1 MCNINQML
9 KEQIQSYKNLADNN
23 FNHYEF
29 LIDRLDDLEDYEI
42 DFENKKLNKQN
53 CQEIESQIEKLKSE
67 IKEYYGTLDVIEEYH
82 LKHKKLQQKA
92 KQIEELKKQI
102 FKYKCQHIADDD
114 VLNENLLSNTRTIK
128 LLETFRDTSCRF
140 LKLKSRLTLEKFN
153 KKIEWIIVSQE
164 TINYWKHPYWG
175 DTHTEWYFGKD
186 YNLIT
191 ISDLKEQSNKS
202 ILNAYKDAENRL
214 QLMLKE
220 IIEIDKE
227 LKLTVDDLIIFNKS
241 YPLRGQLKNDR
252 KYGYG
257 LTSNFYIIGFS
268 VYHLGVDE
276 KSRKLTYKDYLY
288 DIQPKIKD
296 YIIY

>member
-1 MCNINQML
+1 MCNIDQML
-9 KEQIQSYKNLADNN
+9 KEQIHSYNDLFNNN
-23 FNHYEF
+23 FDHYEF
-29 LIDRLDDLEDYEI
+29 LTNRLDDLEEYEI
-42 DFENKKLNKQN
+42 DLENKKSNKQN
-53 CQEIESQIEKLKSE
+53 SQEIEYQIKKLRSE
-67 IKEYYGTLDVIEEYH
+67 IKEHYGTLDVIEEYH
-82 LKHKKLQQKA
+82 LKNKKLQQKA
-92 KQIEELKKQI
+92 KQIEDLKKQI

-114 VLNENLLSNTRTIK
+114 ALNKNLLSNTRTIK

-175 DTHTEWYFGKD
+175 DTEWYFEKD

-191 ISDLKEQSNKS
+191 MSDLKKQTNKT
-202 ILNAYKDAENRL
+202 ILNAYKNAENRL
-214 QLMLKE
+214 KLMLKE

-227 LKLTVDDLIIFNKS
+227 LKLKINDLIIFNKS

-252 KYGYG
+252 EYGYG

-268 VYHLGVDE
+268 IYNLGVDE

-296 YIIY
+296 YLIC